1 MVGDDLRRTRRK
13 NECGNGGGGGWCWV
27 SLVVVVRGGHVGDC
41 LVVGERM
48 TA

>member
-1 MVGDDLRRTRRK
+1 VRVNVVGDVD
-13 NECGNGGGGGWCWV
+13 GWYWV

-41 LVVGERM
+41 LVVGEHM